1 VDPAKGALDTDD
13 GRALAR
19 EVTELLEAELV
30 RFTHRVDHDHG
41 IELDRARGAL
51 AVITTLLRG
60 GVAWTTRAD
69 CAPGRIAD
77 AFTAIATRD
86 GAEAALVEQLRG
98 EIDAFVEAAAD
109 VVVVDR
115 PARTVADLLRA
126 AGAAPETWWWAAEY
140 GTDRDRCWKASGAA
154 SERLVQVAIA
164 LGIAGERVLCALAGA
179 FTVAATR
186 VKTSRTAQRNDLV
199 ALLGRLAST
208 GAAAIARDRELVA
221 KATAL
226 AFEMAAAQQP
236 WWTAA
241 AAGPRERARRS
252 APDGIAEIAVLSFQL
267 VELFGAAAAGR
278 RPDPERYGEL
288 AYRADRTLAGRGL
301 RLAAM
306 VQKELEA
313 AYGESKPG
321 GAVNRR
327 SDTVADE

>member
-1 VDPAKGALDTDD
+1 VEPAKGALDTDD

-41 IELDRARGAL
+41 IELARARGAL
-51 AVITTLLRG
+51 AVMTTLLRG

-77 AFTAIATRD
+77 AFTVIATRD
-86 GAEAALVEQLRG
+86 GADPALVERLRV
-98 EIDAFVEAAAD
+98 EIDAFVAAAED
-109 VVVVDR
+109 VVVVER
-115 PARTVADLLRA
+115 PARTVADRLRA

-140 GTDRDRCWKASGAA
+140 GTDRDRCWKASAAA
-154 SERLVQVAIA
+154 SERLVQVAVA
-164 LGIAGERVLCALAGA
+164 LGIDGERVLCALAGA

-208 GAAAIARDRELVA
+208 GAVAIGRDRELVA

-241 AAGPRERARRS
+241 AAPRERRRS

-267 VELFGAAAAGR
+267 VELFSAAAAGR

-301 RLAAM
+301 RLAALLH
-306 VQKELEA
+306 KELEP
-313 AYGESKPG
+313 AYAESSKPG
-321 GAVNRR
+321 VVVNRR